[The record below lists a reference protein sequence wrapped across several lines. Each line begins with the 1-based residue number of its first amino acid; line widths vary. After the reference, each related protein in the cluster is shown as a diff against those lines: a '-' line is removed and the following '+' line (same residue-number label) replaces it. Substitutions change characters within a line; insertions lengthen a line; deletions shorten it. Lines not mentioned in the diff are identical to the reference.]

1 MSSSRK
7 KRSDTVP
14 YYPPLYNCP
23 KLKKKKKKG
32 KEKKEKCPVNCSFS
46 SAHLKNVIL
55 KIRKFVTLFLTLTKE

>member
-23 KLKKKKKKG
+23 KLNKKKKK
-32 KEKKEKCPVNCSFS
+32 EKEKCPVNCSFLIS
-46 SAHLKNVIL
+46 SSQKRNPQNSV
-55 KIRKFVTLFLTLTKE
+55 RKFVTLFLTLTKE

>member
-23 KLKKKKKKG
+23 KLKKKKKRG
-32 KEKKEKCPVNCSFS
+32 KEQKEKCPVNCSFLIS
-46 SAHLKNVIL
+46 SSQKRNPQNS
-55 KIRKFVTLFLTLTKE
+55 